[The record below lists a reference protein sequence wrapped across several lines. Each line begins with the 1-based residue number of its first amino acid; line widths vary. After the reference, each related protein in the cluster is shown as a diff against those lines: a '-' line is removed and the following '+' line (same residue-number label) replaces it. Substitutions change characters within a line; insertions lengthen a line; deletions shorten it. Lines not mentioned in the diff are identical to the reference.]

1 MERGETV
8 LIDLNHGS
16 GAALLRAMPWLTRPR
31 RQAMGG
37 WSALAIFVALV
48 VSVPIFVVF
57 GFVFVPAG
65 EVWRH
70 LAETVLVAYVVN
82 TLWLVFGVGIGVF
95 VIGVGTAWLVTMC
108 RFPGR
113 ALLEWGLLLPLAVPA
128 YAIAYSYAGLFDYAG
143 PVQSGLRGWF
153 GWSRGDYWFPE
164 IRSVG
169 GAAVVLA
176 FVLYPYV
183 YMLAR
188 AAFLEQSVCV
198 IEIGRTLGRSP
209 WRSFTSIALPLARPA
224 IATGIALALM
234 ETLSDFGAVQHFGV
248 ATFTTGI
255 FRTWF
260 GLGDPAA
267 AAQLAALLL
276 AFVFLLLVGERL
288 SRGRAQ
294 FHHTSRRYRELPRY
308 TLSGS
313 RAALAFL
320 ACALPICLGFLLPG
334 GQLLAWLAETGG
346 DGSGG
351 RLWGHAANSLMLAA
365 GASAIAV
372 MVALLLAYGVRL
384 NPNPVAKGAAR
395 VAGMGYAV
403 PGSVIAVGVLIPLA
417 WFDNVLDGWLRASF
431 GVSSGLLLSGTIFAL
446 MFAYVVRF
454 LAVSLNTVD
463 ASLAKVTPAMDGV
476 ARTLGMGPAATVARV
491 HAPIIAPSLMTAGLL
506 VFVDV
511 MKELPATLILRPFD
525 FNTLAVHAF
534 ELASDEQLRA
544 AAAPALAIVAAGLIP
559 VALLSLAIS
568 RARPGRAQAEVRP

>member
-1 MERGETV
+1 MSELNLSVGASPLRRFAWISRSRGQ
-8 LIDLNHGS
+8 NM
-16 GAALLRAMPWLTRPR
+16 R
-31 RQAMGG
+31 G
-37 WSALAIFVALV
+37 WSALAVFVALL
-48 VSVPIFVVF
+48 VSVPIVVVF
-57 GFVFVPAG
+57 SYVFVPAG

-70 LAETVLVAYVVN
+70 LADTVLATYVIN
-82 TLWLVFGVGIGVF
+82 TLWLVFGVGLGAF
-95 VIGVGTAWLVTMC
+95 VLGVGTAWLVTMC

-128 YAIAYSYAGLFDYAG
+128 YAIAYSYAGMLDYSG

-153 GWSRGDYWFPE
+153 GWSRADYWFPN

-169 GAAVVLA
+169 GAAGVLA

-198 IEIGRTLGRSP
+198 IEIGRTLGRGP

-224 IATGIALALM
+224 IVTGIALALM

-255 FRTWF
+255 YRTWF

-267 AAQLAALLL
+267 AAQLAAILL

-288 SRGRAQ
+288 TRGRAQ

-308 TLSGS
+308 SLRGS
-313 RAALAFL
+313 WAALAIL
-320 ACALPICLGFLLPG
+320 ACALPIILGFLLPG
-334 GQLLAWLAETGG
+334 GQLLVWLFETTGESAG
-346 DGSGG
+346 ESGGG
-351 RLWGHAANSLMLAA
+351 RLWWHTANSLMLAA
-365 GASAIAV
+365 SAAAIAV
-372 MVALLLAYGVRL
+372 VVALLLAYGVRL
-384 NPNPVAKGAAR
+384 NPHPLAKSAAR
-395 VAGMGYAV
+395 IAGLGYAV
-403 PGSVIAVGVLIPLA
+403 PGSVIAVGVLVPLA
-417 WFDNVLDGWLRASF
+417 WLDNTLDGWLRDSF
-431 GVSSGLLLSGTIFAL
+431 GVSSGLLLSGTITAL

-454 LAVSLNTVD
+454 LAVSLNTID

-491 HAPIIAPSLMTAGLL
+491 HVPIISPSLLTAGLL

-525 FNTLAVHAF
+525 FNTLAVRAF
-534 ELASDEQLRA
+534 ELASDEQMRA
-544 AAAPALAIVAAGLIP
+544 AAAPALAIVGAGLIP

-568 RARPGRAQAEVRP
+568 RARPGHAQVAAQP

>member
-1 MERGETV
+1 MPHSPQRRWYLPVTLVAALV
-8 LIDLNHGS
+8 LLPLSVLLLSWQSIDLQIWSH
-16 GAALLRAMPWLTRPR
+16 LLDTQMTRLLGNTLT
-31 RQAMGG
+31 
-37 WSALAIFVALV
+37 
-48 VSVPIFVVF
+48 
-57 GFVFVPAG
+57 
-65 EVWRH
+65 
-70 LAETVLVAYVVN
+70 LVA
-82 TLWLVFGVGIGVF
+82 GVGIGVTLL
-95 VIGVGTAWLVTMC
+95 GVSLAWLTSRC
-108 RFPGR
+108 EFPGR
-113 ALLEWGLLLPLAVPA
+113 RWLDWALMLPFAIPAYVLAFGFVGLLD
-128 YAIAYSYAGLFDYAG
+128 FAG
-143 PVQSGLRGWF
+143 PVQTAFRVWF
-153 GWSRGDYWFPE
+153 GWGVGDYWFPQV
-164 IRSVG
+164 RSLPGVI
-169 GAAVVLA
+169 VLMGL
-176 FVLYPYV
+176 VLYPYV

-294 FHHTSRRYRELPRY
+294 FPHTSRRNRELPRY

>member
-1 MERGETV
+1 MAE
-8 LIDLNHGS
+8 LNPAG
-16 GAALLRAMPWLTRPR
+16 GAAALRPMAWLIGR
-31 RQAMGG
+31 RRHNVGG
-37 WSALAIFVALV
+37 WSALALFVALL
-48 VSVPIFVVF
+48 VSVPILVVF
-57 GFVFVPAG
+57 AHVFVPAG

-70 LAETVLVAYVVN
+70 LADTVLGAYVVN
-82 TLWLVFGVGIGVF
+82 TLWLVFGVGLGVF
-95 VIGVGTAWLVTMC
+95 VIGTGTAWLVTMC

-128 YAIAYSYAGLFDYAG
+128 YAIAYSYAGLFEFSG
-143 PVQSGLRGWF
+143 PVQSALRGWF
-153 GWSRGDYWFPE
+153 GWSRGDYWFPN

-198 IEIGRTLGRSP
+198 IEIGRTLGRGP

-224 IATGIALALM
+224 IATGVALALM

-267 AAQLAALLL
+267 AAQLAAILL

-288 SRGRAQ
+288 TRGRAQ

-308 TLSGS
+308 RLRGGP
-313 RAALAFL
+313 AALAFL
-320 ACALPICLGFLLPG
+320 ACALPIGLGFLLPG
-334 GQLLAWLAETGG
+334 GQLLAWLSQTAG
-346 DGSGG
+346 DSVDS

-384 NPNPVAKGAAR
+384 NASPVARGAAR
-395 VAGMGYAV
+395 VASLGYAV
-403 PGSVIAVGVLIPLA
+403 PGSVIAVGILIPLA
-417 WFDNVLDGWLRASF
+417 WADNTLDGWLRASF
-431 GVSSGLLLSGTIFAL
+431 GVSSGLLLSGTITAL

-491 HAPIIAPSLMTAGLL
+491 HAPIIAPSLMTAALL

-534 ELASDEQLRA
+534 ELASDEQLRE

-568 RARPGRAQAEVRP
+568 RARPGRAQTVAQP

>member
-1 MERGETV
+1 MVE
-8 LIDLNHGS
+8 LNPAG
-16 GAALLRAMPWLTRPR
+16 GAAALRPMAWLIGR
-31 RQAMGG
+31 RRHNVGG
-37 WSALAIFVALV
+37 WSALALFVALL
-48 VSVPIFVVF
+48 VSVPILVVF
-57 GFVFVPAG
+57 AHVFVPAG

-70 LAETVLVAYVVN
+70 LADTVLGAYVVN
-82 TLWLVFGVGIGVF
+82 TLWLVFGVGLGVF
-95 VIGVGTAWLVTMC
+95 VIGTGTAWLVTMC

-128 YAIAYSYAGLFDYAG
+128 YAIAYSYAGLFEFSG
-143 PVQSGLRGWF
+143 PVQSALRGWF
-153 GWSRGDYWFPE
+153 GWSRGDYWFPN

-198 IEIGRTLGRSP
+198 IEIGRTLGRGP

-224 IATGIALALM
+224 IATGVALALM

-267 AAQLAALLL
+267 AAQLAAILL

-288 SRGRAQ
+288 TRGRAQ

-308 TLSGS
+308 RLRGGP
-313 RAALAFL
+313 AALAFL
-320 ACALPICLGFLLPG
+320 ACALPIGLGFLLPG
-334 GQLLAWLAETGG
+334 GQLLAWLSQTAG
-346 DGSGG
+346 DSVDS

-384 NPNPVAKGAAR
+384 NASPVARGAAR
-395 VAGMGYAV
+395 VASLGYAV
-403 PGSVIAVGVLIPLA
+403 PGSVIAVGILIPLA
-417 WFDNVLDGWLRASF
+417 WADNTLDGWLRASF
-431 GVSSGLLLSGTIFAL
+431 GVSSGLLLSGTITAL

-491 HAPIIAPSLMTAGLL
+491 HAPIIAPSLMTAALL

-534 ELASDEQLRA
+534 ELASDEQLRE

-568 RARPGRAQAEVRP
+568 RARPGRAQTVAQP

>member
-1 MERGETV
+1 MSEINLSLGSSQPRGF
-8 LIDLNHGS
+8 S
-16 GAALLRAMPWLTRPR
+16 WLLRPR
-31 RQAMGG
+31 GQNMRG
-37 WSALAIFVALV
+37 WSALAIFVAFLV
-48 VSVPIFVVF
+48 TVPIFVVF
-57 GFVFVPAG
+57 GHVFVPAS

-70 LAETVLVAYVVN
+70 LASTVLASYIVN

-95 VIGVGTAWLVTMC
+95 VLGVGTAWLVTMC

-113 ALLEWGLLLPLAVPA
+113 AVLEWGLLLPLAVPA

-143 PVQSGLRGWF
+143 PVQTGLRDWF
-153 GWSRGDYWFPE
+153 GWSRGDYWFPN

-198 IEIGRTLGRSP
+198 IEIGRTLGRGP

-224 IATGIALALM
+224 IATGVALALM

-255 FRTWF
+255 YRTWF

-267 AAQLAALLL
+267 ASQLAAILL
-276 AFVFLLLVGERL
+276 AFVFVLLVGERL

-308 TLSGS
+308 KLRGGW
-313 RAALAFL
+313 AGLAIV
-320 ACALPICLGFLLPG
+320 ACALPIILGFLLPG
-334 GQLLAWLAETGG
+334 GQLLVWVGETMSESSAQSL
-346 DGSGG
+346 DG
-351 RLWGHAANSLMLAA
+351 RLWWHTANSLMLAA

-372 MVALLLAYGVRL
+372 VVALLLAYGVRL
-384 NPNPVAKGAAR
+384 NPHPVAKGAAR
-395 VAGMGYAV
+395 IAGLGYAV
-403 PGSVIAVGVLIPLA
+403 PGSVIAVGVLVPLA
-417 WFDNVLDGWLRASF
+417 WLDNTIDGWLRASF
-431 GVSSGLLLSGTIFAL
+431 GVSSGLLLSGTITAL

-491 HAPIIAPSLMTAGLL
+491 HVPIISPSLLTAALL

-525 FNTLAVHAF
+525 FNTLAVRAF

-544 AAAPALAIVAAGLIP
+544 AAAPALAIVAAGLVP
-559 VALLSLAIS
+559 VALLSIAIS
-568 RARPGRAQAEVRP
+568 RARPGRAQDKVSL